1 MSFRRS
7 VDPDAVAL
15 DEGGRGVYLMRTLRF
30 DFHIGRLE
38 WVTCQVSVSHST
50 VGRTKAAGVLALEN
64 VGGRIVRVAAIV
76 SVVLWY

>member
-1 MSFRRS
+1 M
-7 VDPDAVAL
+7 DPDAVAL

-50 VGRTKAAGVLALEN
+50 VWRTKAAGVLALEN